1 MRVIIRINSSIRIAA
16 WLSSKD
22 LLIDWLYLKFLITA
36 LPQHCE
42 SDGKIYNIGDEW
54 RPSPFSVC
62 RCDAPS
68 VFLCLMPCFDRQV
81 NQRQPDDR
89 WLENPT
95 TNCTCIQHHV
105 VLCQTLNEPVCMD
118 ISGNLRKNGEAW
130 MNSSCVACEC
140 VNGTI
145 NCTGYDVNVTY
156 GLYSVELLPICE
168 KCAVPLLRTRE
179 TFSTCKGEWN
189 I

>member
-1 MRVIIRINSSIRIAA
+1 M
-16 WLSSKD
+16 LPD
-22 LLIDWLYLKFLITA
+22 GLLKIYLLTRLILKFLIIA
-36 LPQHCE
+36 LPQNCE

-62 RCDAPS
+62 KCVAPS
-68 VFLCLMPCFDRQV
+68 AVACSMFLPCFDHQF
-81 NQRQPDDR
+81 NQRQPGDR

-95 TNCTCIQHHV
+95 TNCTCTEHSL
-105 VLCQTLNEPVCMD
+105 VLCQKLNEPVCMD
-118 ISGNLRKNGEAW
+118 ISGNLRKNEETW

-145 NCTGYDVNVTY
+145 NCTEHDVNVTY
-156 GLYSVELLPICE
+156 GLYSVTLLPTCE
-168 KCAVPLLRTRE
+168 KCAVPLKTLE

-189 I
+189 IQIN